1 MREARQNSG
10 KQAVHTDHF
19 CSSGNYLDKT
29 QVKLLQKIVKI
40 IRKPN
45 NIK

>member
-1 MREARQNSG
+1 MREARLSSG

-19 CSSGNYLDKT
+19 CSSANYLNEIK
-29 QVKLLQKIVKI
+29 VKLLQKIVKI

-45 NIK
+45 DAE